1 MKNHTD
7 LNLGE
12 GLSILIPF
20 HFSDSG
26 ISRFILIFDG
36 VTVKTSNF

>member
-12 GLSILIPF
+12 GFSISTSLN
-20 HFSDSG
+20 FSDFG
-26 ISRFILIFDG
+26 IYRFIFIFDG
-36 VTVKTSNF
+36 VTVKTSN